1 MSSNSKASDEWLPQ
15 TKSKNGL
22 RKRRCIVTRKLYST
36 EVLIRFVVS
45 PEKMIVPDPG
55 ERLPGRGLW
64 MEARRDIVEKACDIQ
79 VFDRVAKQEVS
90 VSSGLADMVEE
101 LLLRRCI
108 ELIGLARRAGN
119 AVAGFEK
126 TRASIINGKAV
137 LALIALDGANGSRKK
152 LLSGQLN
159 LPVIDMFLRREL
171 GCVFDR
177 DNVVFVALSNLGLA
191 MKLQIETYKLAG
203 FRTSC
208 PAVEQKDIGVKAI

>member
-1 MSSNSKASDEWLPQ
+1 MFSDSKASERWL
-15 TKSKNGL
+15 TNIKSKNKL
-22 RKRRCIVTRKLYST
+22 RKKRCIVTRKLYST
-36 EVLIRFVVS
+36 EMLIRFVLS
-45 PEKMIVPDPG
+45 PEKTIVPDPW

-64 MEARRDIVEKACDIQ
+64 LEARRDIVETACDIKA
-79 VFDRVAKQEVS
+79 FDRVMKQEVS
-90 VSSGLADMVEE
+90 VSSALADMVEQ

-126 TRASIINGKAV
+126 TRTSIVNGKAV
-137 LALIALDGANGSRKK
+137 LAIVAIDGAKGSKKK
-152 LLSGQLN
+152 LLSGRLN
-159 LPVIDMFLRREL
+159 FPVIDVFLRREL

-203 FRTSC
+203 FRTTF
-208 PAVEQKDIGVKAI
+208 PAVE